1 MYTQDCISKSGASKA
16 WLAASSANGGR
27 ALVAALTAARAKHG
41 GGALD
46 ARAIAG

>member
-1 MYTQDCISKSGASKA
+1 MYTQDCISKFGAGKA
-16 WLAASSANGGR
+16 WMAASPANRRR